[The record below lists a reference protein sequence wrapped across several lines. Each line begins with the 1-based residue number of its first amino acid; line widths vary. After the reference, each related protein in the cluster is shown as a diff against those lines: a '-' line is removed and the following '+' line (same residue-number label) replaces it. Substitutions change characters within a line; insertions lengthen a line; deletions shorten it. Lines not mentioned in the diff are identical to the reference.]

1 MAKKVNPLRGMKK
14 SKDYVKVIKTRR
26 SPKTGAY
33 TFAEEIVHKEDVKN
47 FFAK

>member
-14 SKDYVKVIKTRR
+14 SKDYVKVIKARK
-26 SPKTGAY
+26 SAKSGAY
-33 TFAEEIVHKEDVKN
+33 SFAEDIVHKDDVKD

>member
-26 SPKTGAY
+26 SDKTGAY
-33 TFAEEIVHKEDVKN
+33 TFASEIIHKDEVKN
-47 FFAK
+47 HLAK